1 MPLAHLSTLDVST
14 PVVVFRAETY
24 CALGI
29 FRSLGRLGVKVY
41 GIDGIPDAY
50 GLRSRY
56 CAGKFLWDFDKAAP
70 DASVAFLKQVARTLG
85 GRPVLIPTFDTRS
98 LLVADHAEELAE
110 HYVFPMPPAGATRQ
124 LYSKREMYRICREQR
139 IPTPETR
146 FPNTIAE
153 LEDAMG
159 SLRFPMALK
168 GIDGDRLMRR
178 TGGLRMLIAER
189 SEDLRAAFAR
199 LDDPGHPNLMLQEFI
214 PGDADQVR
222 MLAGYFDEQSECR
235 FAISARKI
243 RQLPLRGGITA
254 LGVCDPCEE
263 AVDSTRRIVRAV
275 SYRGVLDVDFR
286 YDPRDGLHKMLDVN
300 PRPGAHFRL
309 FADRNGLDVVRALYL
324 DMTRQ
329 ALPLVEPRWGRRYVV
344 ENVDLYASVGL
355 WREGRLTLS
364 AWLKSYRGVAETA
377 YLAWDDLVPSTL
389 FVLGLMRK
397 TARALFA
404 RLRSLADRLVSRL
417 WRTAQ
422 AV

>member
-1 MPLAHLSTLDVST
+1 MDVST

-41 GIDGIPDAY
+41 GIDSLPGAY

-56 CAGKFLWDFDKAAP
+56 CAGKFFWDFEKSAP
-70 DASVAFLKQVARTLG
+70 EASVAFLKQVARTVG
-85 GRPVLIPTFDTRS
+85 GRPLLIPTFDTRS

-110 HYVFPMPPAGATRQ
+110 HYVFPRPAPGATRQ
-124 LYSKREMYRICREQR
+124 LYSKREMYRICSEER
-139 IPTPETR
+139 IPTAETR
-146 FPNTIAE
+146 FPSTLAD

-178 TGGLRMLIAER
+178 TGGLRMLIAGR
-189 SEDLRAAFAR
+189 SEELRAAFAR
-199 LDDPGHPNLMLQEFI
+199 LDEPGHPNLILQEFI
-214 PGDADQVR
+214 PGDDDQVR
-222 MLAGYFDEQSECR
+222 MVAGYFDEQSQCR
-235 FAISARKI
+235 FAVSARKI

-254 LGVCDPCEE
+254 LGVCDPCEP

-275 SYRGVLDVDFR
+275 SYRGILDVDFR
-286 YDPRDGLHKMLDVN
+286 YDVRDGLHKMLDVN

-329 ALPLVEPRWGRRYVV
+329 ALPPVEPRWGRRFVV

-364 AWLKSYRGVAETA
+364 AWLTSYRGVAETA
-377 YLAWDDLVPSTL
+377 YVAWDDLVPSTL
-389 FVLGLMRK
+389 FVSGLVQK
-397 TARALFA
+397 TARALYE
-404 RLRSLADRLVSRL
+404 RLRVTTRSLISRL
-417 WRTAQ
+417 RRTAQ
-422 AV
+422 AVA